1 MAWRWKRRERNEG
14 RPQGHDARDMASAK
28 LISAQNELLQ
38 LYFVRHGGTARS
50 LSGQH
55 TGRTDVR
62 LTAEGED
69 QGRQLRPWLQ
79 TIPFTHVL
87 ASPRRRAR
95 RTCELVGLLSAA
107 EIEPDLSGRDYG
119 DYEGLRSEDIC
130 KERPGRSIFRDSC
143 PNGESADQILER
155 ADRLIARLRTL
166 ERNVALFSHGQFGRV
181 LAARWIGAPVFEGQ
195 HLALHGASLGILG
208 HEPHHPE
215 TPVIALWNAAPQ
227 FLPHIQ

>member
-87 ASPRRRAR
+87 LSQYVGTSREIVTHYMNQFRRQGYLRYSR
-95 RTCELVGLLSAA
+95 KGILLHRDALK
-107 EIEPDLSGRDYG
+107 EWLRQEP
-119 DYEGLRSEDIC
+119 
-130 KERPGRSIFRDSC
+130 
-143 PNGESADQILER
+143 
-155 ADRLIARLRTL
+155 
-166 ERNVALFSHGQFGRV
+166 
-181 LAARWIGAPVFEGQ
+181 LAA
-195 HLALHGASLGILG
+195 
-208 HEPHHPE
+208 
-215 TPVIALWNAAPQ
+215 
-227 FLPHIQ
+227 